1 MDEIVRVR
9 GLIEMENFERIVK
22 VVGWHVIFSSRLGDI
37 PAQVPPLTPGTNK
50 KMTEALEASFASWE
64 KERVRLNITKDPRQ
78 WSEAAVAHWLHWAIG
93 EFSLEGVAM
102 QPWQHMTGKQICA
115 MGKESFLAR
124 APAFMGDI
132 LWEHLEILQKD
143 VDAAKAS
150 LENVPGNMYESV
162 CVPDLGDF
170 LGYQSAAHQVAT
182 TPEHESPA
190 TPASSAISNS
200 SGPQSTG
207 NQPAAPLQPPS
218 TAVSLPSRQYH
229 DDGVASKGMRDIWV
243 LDVVET
249 SRAALRRIGNGE
261 AGGEGFSHEAFN
273 PNVPGNFVRC
283 IETGVA
289 VCSMG
294 REEGL
299 RCLGLVRISRS
310 EFKGTQW
317 WLLPEYIFQFYSRLE
332 GSSLEGGRLHPVE
345 HLLRASRSAWKSPG
359 LLSSEDSSDPPDIEI
374 PIKPAEGTDHQ
385 GYPRRNPGITPISSR
400 STGASYANRGVRGG
414 KSAVFLENSGQAAR
428 SPDPESLISPIAFLT
443 ARRVAKK
450 KRQRN
455 HQRDVTAGVAGVE
468 TSRPSGQAPAII
480 VGTYGN
486 SDPLGQTTS
495 SGAAASSEM
504 VLHMLDTLMTGH
516 EPFYADYPSYQETEP
531 LTHPH
536 HQTPHQHAIARNTGM
551 PPVTLDATT
560 HTPGGYNHLRSPVC
574 QDENQ
579 RDETSP
585 PPHSHNAQ
593 APNSHSSTPNSNN
606 NNNNNSNANNAYIHL
621 RNLNQLKTE
630 SNYSNHHITEHL
642 QGGGA
647 GLTSGNDLAA
657 TGTNESDL
665 RVSQAATESYMT
677 PAHYS
682 GYDEASEYHSLPQ
695 DHQPPHPFILD
706 GSPEFYST
714 SGIHLEPKY
723 QPSSFKNY
731 PRGRYH
737 EGYSESGGYGQYDA
751 TPFQTVP
758 GSGSGGGGGGVGGDQ
773 WGVGPLEHL
782 DSSNPHHPSS
792 IGNNPDQKPL
802 LQSAMIPG
810 YTSSGPCFT
819 GSGPIQ
825 LWQFLLELLTDK
837 SCQGFISWTGDGWE
851 FKLTDPDEV
860 ARRWGIRKNKPKM
873 NYEKLSRGLR
883 YYYDKNIIH
892 KTAGKRYVYRFVCDL
907 QSLLGYSPEELHAMV
922 DLKPEKKEED

>member
-1 MDEIVRVR
+1 MDMESLYDYGDEEQDFYEESPGTRKGYPIDHRSIKRDAR
-9 GLIEMENFERIVK
+9 GVGSYLGGGGINDGGGMLTVMAKLMKQELASDAEEEGLVPALSGRFTSMRK
-22 VVGWHVIFSSRLGDI
+22 VPSLSDLSDPESSLDI

-150 LENVPGNMYESV
+150 LENAPSSMYESV

-170 LGYQSAAHQVAT
+170 MGYQPAA
-182 TPEHESPA
+182 TPEHKSPA
-190 TPASSAISNS
+190 TPS
-200 SGPQSTG
+200 SGPSVTSNTSGPRTG
-207 NQPAAPLQPPS
+207 THSQPASSTLQPPS
-218 TAVSLPSRQYH
+218 AAVSLPSRQYH
-229 DDGVASKGMRDIWV
+229 ND
-243 LDVVET
+243 
-249 SRAALRRIGNGE
+249 
-261 AGGEGFSHEAFN
+261 
-273 PNVPGNFVRC
+273 
-283 IETGVA
+283 
-289 VCSMG
+289 
-294 REEGL
+294 
-299 RCLGLVRISRS
+299 
-310 EFKGTQW
+310 
-317 WLLPEYIFQFYSRLE
+317 
-332 GSSLEGGRLHPVE
+332 
-345 HLLRASRSAWKSPG
+345 
-359 LLSSEDSSDPPDIEI
+359 
-374 PIKPAEGTDHQ
+374 
-385 GYPRRNPGITPISSR
+385 
-400 STGASYANRGVRGG
+400 
-414 KSAVFLENSGQAAR
+414 
-428 SPDPESLISPIAFLT
+428 
-443 ARRVAKK
+443 
-450 KRQRN
+450 
-455 HQRDVTAGVAGVE
+455 
-468 TSRPSGQAPAII
+468 
-480 VGTYGN
+480 
-486 SDPLGQTTS
+486 
-495 SGAAASSEM
+495 
-504 VLHMLDTLMTGH
+504 
-516 EPFYADYPSYQETEP
+516 
-531 LTHPH
+531 
-536 HQTPHQHAIARNTGM
+536 
-551 PPVTLDATT
+551 
-560 HTPGGYNHLRSPVC
+560 GGYNHLRSPVC

-585 PPHSHNAQ
+585 PPPHSHSTQ

-606 NNNNNSNANNAYIHL
+606 NNNNNNTANNAYIHL

-647 GLTSGNDLAA
+647 ALTSGNDLAG
-657 TGTNESDL
+657 TGTNEGEL
-665 RVSQAATESYMT
+665 RVSQTATESYMT

-695 DHQPPHPFILD
+695 DHQPPHPYNLD

-714 SGIHLEPKY
+714 SGIQLEPKY
-723 QPSSFKNY
+723 QPSPFKNY

-737 EGYSESGGYGQYDA
+737 EGYSESGYGQYDA

-758 GSGSGGGGGGVGGDQ
+758 GSGSGGGAGGVSGDQ
-773 WGVGPLEHL
+773 WGVGPIGEHL
-782 DSSNPHHPSS
+782 SHHPAFLAGLGPRDSSNPHHPSS

-802 LQSAMIPG
+802 LQSAMIAG
-810 YTSSGPCFT
+810 YTNSGPCFT

-892 KTAGKRYVYRFVCDL
+892 KTSGKRYVYRFVCDL

>member
-1 MDEIVRVR
+1 MDMESLYDYGEEEQDFYEESPGTRKGYPIDHRSIKRDAR
-9 GLIEMENFERIVK
+9 GVGSYLGGGSISDGGGMLTVMAKLMKQELASDAEEEGLVPALSGRFTSMRK
-22 VVGWHVIFSSRLGDI
+22 VPSLSDLSDPESSLDI

-93 EFSLEGVAM
+93 EFSLAGVAM
-102 QPWQHMTGKQICA
+102 QPWQNMTGKQICA

-170 LGYQSAAHQVAT
+170 LGYQSGAHQGA
-182 TPEHESPA
+182 TPEHKSPA
-190 TPASSAISNS
+190 TPASSATSNS
-200 SGPQSTG
+200 SGPQNVG
-207 NQPAAPLQPPS
+207 NQPTAPLQPPS
-218 TAVSLPSRQYH
+218 AAVSLPSRQYH
-229 DDGVASKGMRDIWV
+229 ND
-243 LDVVET
+243 
-249 SRAALRRIGNGE
+249 
-261 AGGEGFSHEAFN
+261 
-273 PNVPGNFVRC
+273 
-283 IETGVA
+283 
-289 VCSMG
+289 
-294 REEGL
+294 
-299 RCLGLVRISRS
+299 
-310 EFKGTQW
+310 
-317 WLLPEYIFQFYSRLE
+317 
-332 GSSLEGGRLHPVE
+332 
-345 HLLRASRSAWKSPG
+345 
-359 LLSSEDSSDPPDIEI
+359 
-374 PIKPAEGTDHQ
+374 
-385 GYPRRNPGITPISSR
+385 
-400 STGASYANRGVRGG
+400 
-414 KSAVFLENSGQAAR
+414 
-428 SPDPESLISPIAFLT
+428 
-443 ARRVAKK
+443 
-450 KRQRN
+450 
-455 HQRDVTAGVAGVE
+455 
-468 TSRPSGQAPAII
+468 
-480 VGTYGN
+480 
-486 SDPLGQTTS
+486 
-495 SGAAASSEM
+495 
-504 VLHMLDTLMTGH
+504 
-516 EPFYADYPSYQETEP
+516 
-531 LTHPH
+531 
-536 HQTPHQHAIARNTGM
+536 
-551 PPVTLDATT
+551 
-560 HTPGGYNHLRSPVC
+560 GGYNHLRSPVC

-606 NNNNNSNANNAYIHL
+606 NNNNNNNANNAYIHL

-630 SNYSNHHITEHL
+630 SNYANHHITEHL

-647 GLTSGNDLAA
+647 GLTSGNDLTG

-665 RVSQAATESYMT
+665 RVSQTATESYMT

-695 DHQPPHPFILD
+695 DHQPPHPFNLD
-706 GSPEFYST
+706 GSPEFYSA
-714 SGIHLEPKY
+714 SGIQIEPKY
-723 QPSSFKNY
+723 QPSPFKNY

-782 DSSNPHHPSS
+782 SHHPAFLAGLGPRDSSNPHHPSS
-792 IGNNPDQKPL
+792 IGNNADQKPL

-810 YTSSGPCFT
+810 YTSTGPCFT

-922 DLKPEKKEED
+922 ELKPEKKEED

>member
-1 MDEIVRVR
+1 MDMESLYDYGDEEQDFYEESPGTRKGYPIDHRSIKRDAR
-9 GLIEMENFERIVK
+9 GVGSYLGGGGINDGGGMVTVMAKLMKQELASDAEEEGLVPALSGRFTSMRK
-22 VVGWHVIFSSRLGDI
+22 VPSLSDLSDPESSLDI

-132 LWEHLEILQKD
+132 LWEHLEILQK
-143 VDAAKAS
+143 
-150 LENVPGNMYESV
+150 
-162 CVPDLGDF
+162 
-170 LGYQSAAHQVAT
+170 
-182 TPEHESPA
+182 
-190 TPASSAISNS
+190 
-200 SGPQSTG
+200 
-207 NQPAAPLQPPS
+207 
-218 TAVSLPSRQYH
+218 
-229 DDGVASKGMRDIWV
+229 
-243 LDVVET
+243 
-249 SRAALRRIGNGE
+249 
-261 AGGEGFSHEAFN
+261 
-273 PNVPGNFVRC
+273 
-283 IETGVA
+283 
-289 VCSMG
+289 
-294 REEGL
+294 
-299 RCLGLVRISRS
+299 
-310 EFKGTQW
+310 
-317 WLLPEYIFQFYSRLE
+317 
-332 GSSLEGGRLHPVE
+332 
-345 HLLRASRSAWKSPG
+345 
-359 LLSSEDSSDPPDIEI
+359 
-374 PIKPAEGTDHQ
+374 
-385 GYPRRNPGITPISSR
+385 
-400 STGASYANRGVRGG
+400 
-414 KSAVFLENSGQAAR
+414 
-428 SPDPESLISPIAFLT
+428 
-443 ARRVAKK
+443 
-450 KRQRN
+450 
-455 HQRDVTAGVAGVE
+455 
-468 TSRPSGQAPAII
+468 
-480 VGTYGN
+480 
-486 SDPLGQTTS
+486 
-495 SGAAASSEM
+495 
-504 VLHMLDTLMTGH
+504 
-516 EPFYADYPSYQETEP
+516 
-531 LTHPH
+531 
-536 HQTPHQHAIARNTGM
+536 
-551 PPVTLDATT
+551 
-560 HTPGGYNHLRSPVC
+560 GGYNHLRSPVC

-585 PPHSHNAQ
+585 PPPHSHSTQ

-606 NNNNNSNANNAYIHL
+606 NNNNNNTANNAYIHL

-642 QGGGA
+642 QGGGGA
-647 GLTSGNDLAA
+647 LTSGNDLAG

-682 GYDEASEYHSLPQ
+682 GYDETSEYHSLPQ
-695 DHQPPHPFILD
+695 DHQPPHPYNLD

-714 SGIHLEPKY
+714 SGIQLEPKY
-723 QPSSFKNY
+723 QPSPFKNY

-737 EGYSESGGYGQYDA
+737 EGYSESGYGQYDA

-758 GSGSGGGGGGVGGDQ
+758 GSGSGGGAGGVSGDQ
-773 WGVGPLEHL
+773 WGVGPIGEHL
-782 DSSNPHHPSS
+782 SHHPAFLASLGPRDSSNPHHPSS

-802 LQSAMIPG
+802 LQSAMIAG
-810 YTSSGPCFT
+810 YTNSGPCFT

>member
-1 MDEIVRVR
+1 MESLYDYGEEEQDFYEESPGTRKGYPIDHRSIKRDAR
-9 GLIEMENFERIVK
+9 GVGSYLGGGSISDGGGMLTGMAKLMKQELASDAEEEGLVPALSGRFTSMRK
-22 VVGWHVIFSSRLGDI
+22 VPSLSDLSDPESSLDI

-93 EFSLEGVAM
+93 EFSLAGVAI
-102 QPWQHMTGKQICA
+102 QPWQNMTGKQICA

-132 LWEHLEILQKD
+132 LWEHLEILQK
-143 VDAAKAS
+143 
-150 LENVPGNMYESV
+150 
-162 CVPDLGDF
+162 
-170 LGYQSAAHQVAT
+170 
-182 TPEHESPA
+182 
-190 TPASSAISNS
+190 
-200 SGPQSTG
+200 
-207 NQPAAPLQPPS
+207 
-218 TAVSLPSRQYH
+218 
-229 DDGVASKGMRDIWV
+229 
-243 LDVVET
+243 
-249 SRAALRRIGNGE
+249 
-261 AGGEGFSHEAFN
+261 
-273 PNVPGNFVRC
+273 
-283 IETGVA
+283 
-289 VCSMG
+289 
-294 REEGL
+294 
-299 RCLGLVRISRS
+299 
-310 EFKGTQW
+310 
-317 WLLPEYIFQFYSRLE
+317 
-332 GSSLEGGRLHPVE
+332 
-345 HLLRASRSAWKSPG
+345 
-359 LLSSEDSSDPPDIEI
+359 
-374 PIKPAEGTDHQ
+374 
-385 GYPRRNPGITPISSR
+385 
-400 STGASYANRGVRGG
+400 
-414 KSAVFLENSGQAAR
+414 
-428 SPDPESLISPIAFLT
+428 
-443 ARRVAKK
+443 
-450 KRQRN
+450 
-455 HQRDVTAGVAGVE
+455 
-468 TSRPSGQAPAII
+468 
-480 VGTYGN
+480 
-486 SDPLGQTTS
+486 
-495 SGAAASSEM
+495 
-504 VLHMLDTLMTGH
+504 
-516 EPFYADYPSYQETEP
+516 
-531 LTHPH
+531 
-536 HQTPHQHAIARNTGM
+536 
-551 PPVTLDATT
+551 
-560 HTPGGYNHLRSPVC
+560 GGYNHLRSPVC

-585 PPHSHNAQ
+585 PPHSHNTQ
-593 APNSHSSTPNSNN
+593 APNSHSTTPNSNN
-606 NNNNNSNANNAYIHL
+606 NNNNNNNANNAYIHL

-647 GLTSGNDLAA
+647 GLTSGNDLAG

-677 PAHYS
+677 PANYS

-695 DHQPPHPFILD
+695 DHQPPHPFNLD

-723 QPSSFKNY
+723 QQSPFKNY

-782 DSSNPHHPSS
+782 SHHPAFLAGLGPRDSSNPHHPSS

>member
-1 MDEIVRVR
+1 MESPILVWYADHSFYLEIDICRFYRMRKVSILLTILEFNPNMDMESLYDYGDEEQDFYEESPGTRKGYPIDHRSIKRDAR
-9 GLIEMENFERIVK
+9 GVGSFLGGGSISDGGGGMLTIMAKSMKQELASDAEEEGLVPALSGRFTSMRK
-22 VVGWHVIFSSRLGDI
+22 VPSLSDLSDPESSLDI

-64 KERVRLNITKDPRQ
+64 KERVHLNITKDPRQ
-78 WSEAAVAHWLHWAIG
+78 WSETAVAHWLRWAIG

-132 LWEHLEILQKD
+132 LWEHLELLQK
-143 VDAAKAS
+143 
-150 LENVPGNMYESV
+150 
-162 CVPDLGDF
+162 
-170 LGYQSAAHQVAT
+170 
-182 TPEHESPA
+182 
-190 TPASSAISNS
+190 
-200 SGPQSTG
+200 
-207 NQPAAPLQPPS
+207 
-218 TAVSLPSRQYH
+218 
-229 DDGVASKGMRDIWV
+229 
-243 LDVVET
+243 
-249 SRAALRRIGNGE
+249 
-261 AGGEGFSHEAFN
+261 
-273 PNVPGNFVRC
+273 
-283 IETGVA
+283 
-289 VCSMG
+289 
-294 REEGL
+294 
-299 RCLGLVRISRS
+299 
-310 EFKGTQW
+310 
-317 WLLPEYIFQFYSRLE
+317 
-332 GSSLEGGRLHPVE
+332 
-345 HLLRASRSAWKSPG
+345 
-359 LLSSEDSSDPPDIEI
+359 
-374 PIKPAEGTDHQ
+374 
-385 GYPRRNPGITPISSR
+385 
-400 STGASYANRGVRGG
+400 
-414 KSAVFLENSGQAAR
+414 
-428 SPDPESLISPIAFLT
+428 
-443 ARRVAKK
+443 
-450 KRQRN
+450 
-455 HQRDVTAGVAGVE
+455 
-468 TSRPSGQAPAII
+468 
-480 VGTYGN
+480 
-486 SDPLGQTTS
+486 
-495 SGAAASSEM
+495 
-504 VLHMLDTLMTGH
+504 
-516 EPFYADYPSYQETEP
+516 
-531 LTHPH
+531 
-536 HQTPHQHAIARNTGM
+536 
-551 PPVTLDATT
+551 
-560 HTPGGYNHLRSPVC
+560 GGYNHLRSPVC

-585 PPHSHNAQ
+585 PPHSHTTQ
-593 APNSHSSTPNSNN
+593 APNSHSSTPNSTNN
-606 NNNNNSNANNAYIHL
+606 NNNNNNANSAYIHL

-630 SNYSNHHITEHL
+630 SNYSSHHITEHL
-642 QGGGA
+642 QGGGGG

-657 TGTNESDL
+657 TGTNESEL
-665 RVSQAATESYMT
+665 RVSQSATDSYMT

-695 DHQPPHPFILD
+695 DHQPPHPYNID

-723 QPSSFKNY
+723 QPSPFKNY

-737 EGYSESGGYGQYDA
+737 EGYSESSGYGQYDA

-758 GSGSGGGGGGVGGDQ
+758 GSGSGAGGGGVGGDQ

-782 DSSNPHHPSS
+782 THHPAFLAGLGPRDSSNPHHPSS

-802 LQSAMIPG
+802 LQNAMIPG

-907 QSLLGYSPEELHAMV
+907 KSFLGYSPEELHAMV

>member
-1 MDEIVRVR
+1 MLTGMAKLMKQELASDAEEE
-9 GLIEMENFERIVK
+9 GLVPALSGRFTSMRK
-22 VVGWHVIFSSRLGDI
+22 VPSLSDLSDPESSLDI

-93 EFSLEGVAM
+93 EFSLAGVAI
-102 QPWQHMTGKQICA
+102 QPWQNMTGKQICA

-150 LENVPGNMYESV
+150 LENVAGNMYESV

-170 LGYQSAAHQVAT
+170 LGYQSGGGGHQVAT
-182 TPEHESPA
+182 PEHKSPA
-190 TPASSAISNS
+190 TPASSATSNS
-200 SGPQSTG
+200 SGPQNGG
-207 NQPAAPLQPPS
+207 NQAGAPLQPPS
-218 TAVSLPSRQYH
+218 ASVSLPSRQYH
-229 DDGVASKGMRDIWV
+229 ND
-243 LDVVET
+243 
-249 SRAALRRIGNGE
+249 
-261 AGGEGFSHEAFN
+261 
-273 PNVPGNFVRC
+273 
-283 IETGVA
+283 
-289 VCSMG
+289 
-294 REEGL
+294 
-299 RCLGLVRISRS
+299 
-310 EFKGTQW
+310 
-317 WLLPEYIFQFYSRLE
+317 
-332 GSSLEGGRLHPVE
+332 
-345 HLLRASRSAWKSPG
+345 
-359 LLSSEDSSDPPDIEI
+359 
-374 PIKPAEGTDHQ
+374 
-385 GYPRRNPGITPISSR
+385 
-400 STGASYANRGVRGG
+400 
-414 KSAVFLENSGQAAR
+414 
-428 SPDPESLISPIAFLT
+428 
-443 ARRVAKK
+443 
-450 KRQRN
+450 
-455 HQRDVTAGVAGVE
+455 
-468 TSRPSGQAPAII
+468 
-480 VGTYGN
+480 
-486 SDPLGQTTS
+486 
-495 SGAAASSEM
+495 
-504 VLHMLDTLMTGH
+504 
-516 EPFYADYPSYQETEP
+516 
-531 LTHPH
+531 
-536 HQTPHQHAIARNTGM
+536 
-551 PPVTLDATT
+551 
-560 HTPGGYNHLRSPVC
+560 GGYNHLRSPVC

-585 PPHSHNAQ
+585 PPHSHNTQ

-606 NNNNNSNANNAYIHL
+606 NNNNNNNANNAYIHL

-647 GLTSGNDLAA
+647 GLTSGNDLAG

-677 PAHYS
+677 PANYS

-695 DHQPPHPFILD
+695 DHQPPHPFNLD

-723 QPSSFKNY
+723 QQSPFKNY

-782 DSSNPHHPSS
+782 SHHPAFLAGLGPRDSSNPHHPSS

>member
-1 MDEIVRVR
+1 MRDIRLDTSNRHDISCILEQRRRMEKGRIGWKSKMDMESLYDYGEEEQDFYEESPGTRKGYPIDHRSIKRDAR
-9 GLIEMENFERIVK
+9 GVGSYLGGGSISDGGGMLTGMAKLMKQELASDAEEEGLVPALSGRFTSMRK
-22 VVGWHVIFSSRLGDI
+22 VPSLSDLSDPESSLDI

-93 EFSLEGVAM
+93 EFSLAGVAI
-102 QPWQHMTGKQICA
+102 QPWQNMTGKQICA

-132 LWEHLEILQKD
+132 LWEHLEILQK
-143 VDAAKAS
+143 
-150 LENVPGNMYESV
+150 
-162 CVPDLGDF
+162 
-170 LGYQSAAHQVAT
+170 
-182 TPEHESPA
+182 
-190 TPASSAISNS
+190 
-200 SGPQSTG
+200 
-207 NQPAAPLQPPS
+207 
-218 TAVSLPSRQYH
+218 
-229 DDGVASKGMRDIWV
+229 
-243 LDVVET
+243 
-249 SRAALRRIGNGE
+249 
-261 AGGEGFSHEAFN
+261 
-273 PNVPGNFVRC
+273 
-283 IETGVA
+283 
-289 VCSMG
+289 
-294 REEGL
+294 
-299 RCLGLVRISRS
+299 
-310 EFKGTQW
+310 
-317 WLLPEYIFQFYSRLE
+317 
-332 GSSLEGGRLHPVE
+332 
-345 HLLRASRSAWKSPG
+345 
-359 LLSSEDSSDPPDIEI
+359 
-374 PIKPAEGTDHQ
+374 
-385 GYPRRNPGITPISSR
+385 
-400 STGASYANRGVRGG
+400 
-414 KSAVFLENSGQAAR
+414 
-428 SPDPESLISPIAFLT
+428 
-443 ARRVAKK
+443 
-450 KRQRN
+450 
-455 HQRDVTAGVAGVE
+455 
-468 TSRPSGQAPAII
+468 
-480 VGTYGN
+480 
-486 SDPLGQTTS
+486 
-495 SGAAASSEM
+495 
-504 VLHMLDTLMTGH
+504 
-516 EPFYADYPSYQETEP
+516 
-531 LTHPH
+531 
-536 HQTPHQHAIARNTGM
+536 
-551 PPVTLDATT
+551 
-560 HTPGGYNHLRSPVC
+560 GGYNHLRSPVC

-585 PPHSHNAQ
+585 PPHSHNTQ
-593 APNSHSSTPNSNN
+593 PPNSHSSTPNSNN
-606 NNNNNSNANNAYIHL
+606 NNNNNNNANNAYIHL

-647 GLTSGNDLAA
+647 GLTSGNDLAG

-677 PAHYS
+677 PANYS

-695 DHQPPHPFILD
+695 DHQPPHPFNLD

-723 QPSSFKNY
+723 QQSPFKNY

-782 DSSNPHHPSS
+782 SHHPAFLAGLGPRDSSNPHHPSS

>member
-1 MDEIVRVR
+1 MDMESLYDYGEEEQDFYEESPGTRKGYPIDHRSIKRDAR
-9 GLIEMENFERIVK
+9 GVGGYLGGGSISDGGGMLTVMAKLMKQELASDAEEEGLVPALSDRFTSMRK
-22 VVGWHVIFSSRLGDI
+22 VPSLSDLSDPESSLGKSEYCTWQRSSRGRYRCRWRKQRSIIIDI

-132 LWEHLEILQKD
+132 LWEHLEILQK
-143 VDAAKAS
+143 
-150 LENVPGNMYESV
+150 
-162 CVPDLGDF
+162 
-170 LGYQSAAHQVAT
+170 
-182 TPEHESPA
+182 
-190 TPASSAISNS
+190 
-200 SGPQSTG
+200 
-207 NQPAAPLQPPS
+207 
-218 TAVSLPSRQYH
+218 
-229 DDGVASKGMRDIWV
+229 
-243 LDVVET
+243 
-249 SRAALRRIGNGE
+249 
-261 AGGEGFSHEAFN
+261 
-273 PNVPGNFVRC
+273 
-283 IETGVA
+283 
-289 VCSMG
+289 
-294 REEGL
+294 
-299 RCLGLVRISRS
+299 
-310 EFKGTQW
+310 
-317 WLLPEYIFQFYSRLE
+317 
-332 GSSLEGGRLHPVE
+332 
-345 HLLRASRSAWKSPG
+345 
-359 LLSSEDSSDPPDIEI
+359 
-374 PIKPAEGTDHQ
+374 
-385 GYPRRNPGITPISSR
+385 
-400 STGASYANRGVRGG
+400 
-414 KSAVFLENSGQAAR
+414 
-428 SPDPESLISPIAFLT
+428 
-443 ARRVAKK
+443 
-450 KRQRN
+450 
-455 HQRDVTAGVAGVE
+455 
-468 TSRPSGQAPAII
+468 
-480 VGTYGN
+480 
-486 SDPLGQTTS
+486 
-495 SGAAASSEM
+495 
-504 VLHMLDTLMTGH
+504 
-516 EPFYADYPSYQETEP
+516 
-531 LTHPH
+531 
-536 HQTPHQHAIARNTGM
+536 
-551 PPVTLDATT
+551 
-560 HTPGGYNHLRSPVC
+560 GGYNHLRSPVC
-574 QDENQ
+574 QEENQ
-579 RDETSP
+579 KDETSP
-585 PPHSHNAQ
+585 PPHNHNTQ
-593 APNSHSSTPNSNN
+593 APNSHSTTPNSNN
-606 NNNNNSNANNAYIHL
+606 NNNNNNSANNAYIHL
-621 RNLNQLKTE
+621 RSLNQLKTE

-642 QGGGA
+642 QGGGG
-647 GLTSGNDLAA
+647 GLTSGNDLAG
-657 TGTNESDL
+657 TGSNESDL
-665 RVSQAATESYMT
+665 RVSQTATESYMT

-682 GYDEASEYHSLPQ
+682 GYDEASEYHSLSQ
-695 DHQPPHPFILD
+695 DHQPPHPYMD

-723 QPSSFKNY
+723 QPSPFKNY

-737 EGYSESGGYGQYDA
+737 EGYSEGSGYGQYDA

-782 DSSNPHHPSS
+782 SHHPAFLAGLGPRDSSNPHHASS

-810 YTSSGPCFT
+810 YTSFLVDVPGSGPCFT

>member
-1 MDEIVRVR
+1 MDMESLYDYGEEEQDFYEESPGTRKGYPIDHRSIKRDAR
-9 GLIEMENFERIVK
+9 GVGGYLGGGSISDGGGMLTVMAKLMKQELASDAEEEGLVPALSDRFTSMRK
-22 VVGWHVIFSSRLGDI
+22 VPSLSDLSDPESSLDI

-150 LENVPGNMYESV
+150 LENVPGSMYENV

-170 LGYQSAAHQVAT
+170 LGYRVPTTPVQQVAT
-182 TPEHESPA
+182 PEHKSPA
-190 TPASSAISNS
+190 TPASSAAGNS
-200 SGPQSTG
+200 SATQTTG
-207 NQPAAPLQPPS
+207 NQTATPAAAANPLQPPS
-218 TAVSLPSRQYH
+218 TAVPVSSRQYH
-229 DDGVASKGMRDIWV
+229 ND
-243 LDVVET
+243 
-249 SRAALRRIGNGE
+249 
-261 AGGEGFSHEAFN
+261 
-273 PNVPGNFVRC
+273 
-283 IETGVA
+283 
-289 VCSMG
+289 
-294 REEGL
+294 
-299 RCLGLVRISRS
+299 
-310 EFKGTQW
+310 
-317 WLLPEYIFQFYSRLE
+317 
-332 GSSLEGGRLHPVE
+332 
-345 HLLRASRSAWKSPG
+345 
-359 LLSSEDSSDPPDIEI
+359 
-374 PIKPAEGTDHQ
+374 
-385 GYPRRNPGITPISSR
+385 
-400 STGASYANRGVRGG
+400 
-414 KSAVFLENSGQAAR
+414 
-428 SPDPESLISPIAFLT
+428 
-443 ARRVAKK
+443 
-450 KRQRN
+450 
-455 HQRDVTAGVAGVE
+455 
-468 TSRPSGQAPAII
+468 
-480 VGTYGN
+480 
-486 SDPLGQTTS
+486 
-495 SGAAASSEM
+495 
-504 VLHMLDTLMTGH
+504 
-516 EPFYADYPSYQETEP
+516 
-531 LTHPH
+531 
-536 HQTPHQHAIARNTGM
+536 
-551 PPVTLDATT
+551 
-560 HTPGGYNHLRSPVC
+560 GGYNHLRSPVC
-574 QDENQ
+574 QEENQ
-579 RDETSP
+579 KDETSP
-585 PPHSHNAQ
+585 PPHNHNTQ
-593 APNSHSSTPNSNN
+593 APNSHSTTPNSNN
-606 NNNNNSNANNAYIHL
+606 NNNNNNSANNAYIHL
-621 RNLNQLKTE
+621 RSLNQLKTE

-642 QGGGA
+642 QGGGG
-647 GLTSGNDLAA
+647 GLTSGNDLAG
-657 TGTNESDL
+657 TGSNESDL
-665 RVSQAATESYMT
+665 RVSQTATESYMT

-682 GYDEASEYHSLPQ
+682 GYDEASEYHSLSQ
-695 DHQPPHPFILD
+695 DHQPPHPYMD

-723 QPSSFKNY
+723 QPSPFKNY

-737 EGYSESGGYGQYDA
+737 EGYSEGSGYGQYDA

-782 DSSNPHHPSS
+782 SHHPAFLAGLGPRDSSNPHHASS

-810 YTSSGPCFT
+810 YTSFLVDVPGSGPCFT

>member
-1 MDEIVRVR
+1 MRDIRLDTSNGDDISCILEQRRRMEKGRIGWKSKMDMESLYDYGEEEQDFYEESPGTRKGYPIDHRSIKRDAR
-9 GLIEMENFERIVK
+9 GVGSYLGGGSISDGGGMLTGMAKLMKQELASDAEEEGLVPALSGRFTSMRK
-22 VVGWHVIFSSRLGDI
+22 VPSLSDLSDPESSLDI

-93 EFSLEGVAM
+93 EFSLAGVAI
-102 QPWQHMTGKQICA
+102 QPWQNMTGKQICA

-132 LWEHLEILQKD
+132 LWEHLEILQK
-143 VDAAKAS
+143 
-150 LENVPGNMYESV
+150 
-162 CVPDLGDF
+162 
-170 LGYQSAAHQVAT
+170 
-182 TPEHESPA
+182 
-190 TPASSAISNS
+190 
-200 SGPQSTG
+200 
-207 NQPAAPLQPPS
+207 
-218 TAVSLPSRQYH
+218 
-229 DDGVASKGMRDIWV
+229 
-243 LDVVET
+243 
-249 SRAALRRIGNGE
+249 
-261 AGGEGFSHEAFN
+261 
-273 PNVPGNFVRC
+273 
-283 IETGVA
+283 
-289 VCSMG
+289 
-294 REEGL
+294 
-299 RCLGLVRISRS
+299 
-310 EFKGTQW
+310 
-317 WLLPEYIFQFYSRLE
+317 
-332 GSSLEGGRLHPVE
+332 
-345 HLLRASRSAWKSPG
+345 
-359 LLSSEDSSDPPDIEI
+359 
-374 PIKPAEGTDHQ
+374 
-385 GYPRRNPGITPISSR
+385 
-400 STGASYANRGVRGG
+400 
-414 KSAVFLENSGQAAR
+414 
-428 SPDPESLISPIAFLT
+428 
-443 ARRVAKK
+443 
-450 KRQRN
+450 
-455 HQRDVTAGVAGVE
+455 
-468 TSRPSGQAPAII
+468 
-480 VGTYGN
+480 
-486 SDPLGQTTS
+486 
-495 SGAAASSEM
+495 
-504 VLHMLDTLMTGH
+504 
-516 EPFYADYPSYQETEP
+516 
-531 LTHPH
+531 
-536 HQTPHQHAIARNTGM
+536 
-551 PPVTLDATT
+551 
-560 HTPGGYNHLRSPVC
+560 GGYNHLRSPVC

-585 PPHSHNAQ
+585 PPHSHNTQ
-593 APNSHSSTPNSNN
+593 APNSHSTTPNSNN
-606 NNNNNSNANNAYIHL
+606 NNNNNNNANNAYIHL

-647 GLTSGNDLAA
+647 GLTSGNDLAG

-677 PAHYS
+677 PANYS

-695 DHQPPHPFILD
+695 DHQPPHPFNLD

-723 QPSSFKNY
+723 QQSPFKNY

-782 DSSNPHHPSS
+782 SHHPAFLAGLGPRDSSNPHHPSS

>member
-1 MDEIVRVR
+1 MYSEHARTALMYVDYGGDAYAGMGIKAMKSFARPR
-9 GLIEMENFERIVK
+9 GMEPRSETALRAPSLPFM
-22 VVGWHVIFSSRLGDI
+22 HI

-93 EFSLEGVAM
+93 EFSLAGVAI
-102 QPWQHMTGKQICA
+102 QPWQNMTGKQICA

-150 LENVPGNMYESV
+150 LENVAGNMYESV

-170 LGYQSAAHQVAT
+170 LGYQSGGGGGHQVAT
-182 TPEHESPA
+182 PEHKSPA
-190 TPASSAISNS
+190 TPASSATSNS
-200 SGPQSTG
+200 SGPQNGG
-207 NQPAAPLQPPS
+207 NQAGAPLQPPS
-218 TAVSLPSRQYH
+218 ASVSLPSRQYH
-229 DDGVASKGMRDIWV
+229 ND
-243 LDVVET
+243 
-249 SRAALRRIGNGE
+249 
-261 AGGEGFSHEAFN
+261 
-273 PNVPGNFVRC
+273 
-283 IETGVA
+283 
-289 VCSMG
+289 
-294 REEGL
+294 
-299 RCLGLVRISRS
+299 
-310 EFKGTQW
+310 
-317 WLLPEYIFQFYSRLE
+317 
-332 GSSLEGGRLHPVE
+332 
-345 HLLRASRSAWKSPG
+345 
-359 LLSSEDSSDPPDIEI
+359 
-374 PIKPAEGTDHQ
+374 
-385 GYPRRNPGITPISSR
+385 
-400 STGASYANRGVRGG
+400 
-414 KSAVFLENSGQAAR
+414 
-428 SPDPESLISPIAFLT
+428 
-443 ARRVAKK
+443 
-450 KRQRN
+450 
-455 HQRDVTAGVAGVE
+455 
-468 TSRPSGQAPAII
+468 
-480 VGTYGN
+480 
-486 SDPLGQTTS
+486 
-495 SGAAASSEM
+495 
-504 VLHMLDTLMTGH
+504 
-516 EPFYADYPSYQETEP
+516 
-531 LTHPH
+531 
-536 HQTPHQHAIARNTGM
+536 
-551 PPVTLDATT
+551 
-560 HTPGGYNHLRSPVC
+560 GGYNHLRSPVC

-585 PPHSHNAQ
+585 PPHSHNTQ
-593 APNSHSSTPNSNN
+593 PPNSHSSTPNSNN
-606 NNNNNSNANNAYIHL
+606 NNNNNNNANNAYIHL

-647 GLTSGNDLAA
+647 GLTSGNDLAG

-677 PAHYS
+677 PANYS

-695 DHQPPHPFILD
+695 DHQPPHPFNLD

-723 QPSSFKNY
+723 QQSPFKNY

-782 DSSNPHHPSS
+782 SHHPAFLAGLGPRDSSNPHHPSS

>member
-1 MDEIVRVR
+1 MDMESLYDYGEEEQDFYEESPGTRKGYPIDHRSIKRDAR
-9 GLIEMENFERIVK
+9 GVGSYLGGGSISDGGGMLTVMAKLMKQELASDAEEEGLVPALSGRFTSMRK
-22 VVGWHVIFSSRLGDI
+22 VPSLSDLSDPESSLDI

-93 EFSLEGVAM
+93 EFSLAGVAM
-102 QPWQHMTGKQICA
+102 QPWQNMTGKQICA

-132 LWEHLEILQKD
+132 LWEHLEILQK
-143 VDAAKAS
+143 
-150 LENVPGNMYESV
+150 
-162 CVPDLGDF
+162 
-170 LGYQSAAHQVAT
+170 
-182 TPEHESPA
+182 
-190 TPASSAISNS
+190 
-200 SGPQSTG
+200 
-207 NQPAAPLQPPS
+207 
-218 TAVSLPSRQYH
+218 
-229 DDGVASKGMRDIWV
+229 
-243 LDVVET
+243 
-249 SRAALRRIGNGE
+249 
-261 AGGEGFSHEAFN
+261 
-273 PNVPGNFVRC
+273 
-283 IETGVA
+283 
-289 VCSMG
+289 
-294 REEGL
+294 
-299 RCLGLVRISRS
+299 
-310 EFKGTQW
+310 
-317 WLLPEYIFQFYSRLE
+317 
-332 GSSLEGGRLHPVE
+332 
-345 HLLRASRSAWKSPG
+345 
-359 LLSSEDSSDPPDIEI
+359 
-374 PIKPAEGTDHQ
+374 
-385 GYPRRNPGITPISSR
+385 
-400 STGASYANRGVRGG
+400 
-414 KSAVFLENSGQAAR
+414 
-428 SPDPESLISPIAFLT
+428 
-443 ARRVAKK
+443 
-450 KRQRN
+450 
-455 HQRDVTAGVAGVE
+455 
-468 TSRPSGQAPAII
+468 
-480 VGTYGN
+480 
-486 SDPLGQTTS
+486 
-495 SGAAASSEM
+495 
-504 VLHMLDTLMTGH
+504 
-516 EPFYADYPSYQETEP
+516 
-531 LTHPH
+531 
-536 HQTPHQHAIARNTGM
+536 
-551 PPVTLDATT
+551 
-560 HTPGGYNHLRSPVC
+560 GGYNHLRSPVC

-606 NNNNNSNANNAYIHL
+606 NNNNNNNANNAYIHL

-630 SNYSNHHITEHL
+630 SNYGNHHITEHL

-647 GLTSGNDLAA
+647 GLTSGNDLTG

-665 RVSQAATESYMT
+665 RVSQTATESYMT

-695 DHQPPHPFILD
+695 DHQPPHPFNLD
-706 GSPEFYST
+706 GSPEFYSA
-714 SGIHLEPKY
+714 SGIQIEPKY
-723 QPSSFKNY
+723 QPTPFKNY

-782 DSSNPHHPSS
+782 SHHPAFLAGLGPRDSSNPHHPSS
-792 IGNNPDQKPL
+792 IGNNADQKPL

-810 YTSSGPCFT
+810 YTSTGPCFT

-922 DLKPEKKEED
+922 ELKPEKKEED